1 MADNFDRSLLVYG
14 LLIKWVENI
23 MDYNDNSMKAAYRC
37 VVLAASGDGKVSD
50 DELESALSNTEW
62 TENYTQFMLGAS
74 GILDDMFSELF
85 GIEPEEEEAEEEED
99 LVFEALTEDEKRN
112 SRRCSTNLASV
123 TEFQI

>member
-1 MADNFDRSLLVYG
+1 MHHNEVVFDSLINMADNFDRSLLVYG

-62 TENYTQFMLGAS
+62 TENYTVYVGRKWY
-74 GILDDMFSELF
+74 I
-85 GIEPEEEEAEEEED
+85 
-99 LVFEALTEDEKRN
+99 R
-112 SRRCSTNLASV
+112 
-123 TEFQI
+123 